1 VNPAEAVALAALIR
15 RIRAERG
22 VSIVMTE
29 HVLPA
34 VMTLCDRLVVLD
46 QGRTLAEG
54 APADVVRRPDVIE
67 AYLGKAPE
75 AAP

>member
-1 VNPAEAVALAALIR
+1 VNPAEAAALAGLIR
-15 RIRAERG
+15 RIRDERG

-34 VMTLCDRLVVLD
+34 VLSLCDRLLVLD

-54 APADVVRRPDVIE
+54 LPGDVVRRPEVIE
-67 AYLGKAPE
+67 AYLGRAEP